1 MQSVPVLKIIFLALA
16 LAFPSVAS
24 AQALVEN
31 VEDTARP
38 QFPEQET
45 LQDVMQVTPAL
56 PVESTPSPSQST
68 GPVFDDEQYPPLVLT
83 YWEHIA
89 IKEARNSRGLVRPP
103 TESELMRDLK
113 TTDQAPKPKP
123 PPEQREI
130 RLGGLVYH
138 GKKDWVIWLNNKRV
152 TPEALPTEVLDLI
165 VYKEYVEM
173 KWFDEWSNQIYP
185 IRLRPH
191 QRFNIDTRI
200 FLPGN

>member
-1 MQSVPVLKIIFLALA
+1 MQSVSVLKITLLALMLA
-16 LAFPSVAS
+16 LPSAAS
-24 AQALVEN
+24 AQAVIEN
-31 VEDTARP
+31 VENAAPPLATA
-38 QFPEQET
+38 QE
-45 LQDVMQVTPAL
+45 TPAL
-56 PVESTPSPSQST
+56 PVESTPPPSQST
-68 GPVFDDEQYPPLVLT
+68 GPVFNDEQYPPLVLT

-89 IKEARNSRGLVRPP
+89 IKEARNARGLVRPP

-138 GKKDWVIWLNNKRV
+138 GKKDWVIWLNDKRV
-152 TPEALPTEVLDLI
+152 TPDALPTEVLDLI

>member
-1 MQSVPVLKIIFLALA
+1 MQSIPVLKIMFLALMLA
-16 LAFPSVAS
+16 LPSAAS
-24 AQALVEN
+24 AQAVIEN
-31 VEDTARP
+31 VENTAPP
-38 QFPEQET
+38 QAPVQE
-45 LQDVMQVTPAL
+45 TPAL
-56 PVESTPSPSQST
+56 PVESTPPPSQSA
-68 GPVFDDEQYPPLVLT
+68 GPVFNDEQYPPLVLT

-89 IKEARNSRGLVRPP
+89 IKEARNARGLVRPP
-103 TESELMRDLK
+103 SESELMRDLK

-138 GKKDWVIWLNNKRV
+138 GKKDWVIWLNDRRV